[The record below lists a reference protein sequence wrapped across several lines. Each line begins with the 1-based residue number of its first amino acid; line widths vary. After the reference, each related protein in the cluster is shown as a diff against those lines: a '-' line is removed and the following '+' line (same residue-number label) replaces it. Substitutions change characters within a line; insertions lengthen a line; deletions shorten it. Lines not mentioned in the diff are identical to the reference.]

1 MWYTLF
7 INMSILKVLRD
18 QVVKAF
24 YGNSYVPKGLWELEN
39 YFRQYDG
46 IEFRFEK
53 TDEGF
58 VAVSE
63 NFRFGSIITSGK
75 NQEDLDQ
82 KVKDAIL
89 TSFSIPSSFAKKV
102 KIFREGERRER
113 YALA

>member
-1 MWYTLF
+1 MA
-7 INMSILKVLRD
+7 ILKVLRD

-24 YGNSYVPKGLWELEN
+24 YGNAYVPKGLWELEN

-46 IEFRFEK
+46 IEFKFEK
-53 TDEGF
+53 NSEGL

-63 NFRFGSIITSGK
+63 NFRFGSIITSGRT
-75 NQEDLDQ
+75 QEELDRN
-82 KVKDAIL
+82 VKDAIL

-102 KIFREGERRER
+102 NIFRKGERRER